1 MKGLRSIEDIFQKEH
16 IEFCSSVKST
26 LERLPERALF
36 VVDRNVFDCWSEL
49 REHIQGKKVYLLDAS
64 ESKKTLEET
73 ENLYEFLFRHQSVEP
88 LVAIGGGITGDLA
101 GYASATFKR
110 GIPLILI
117 PTTLLAMSDSTVG
130 GKCGVNFK
138 GVKNYIG
145 TFKKPDEIFIC
156 TEFLDSLSERH
167 LKSGMGEILK
177 YGLIGKEPILQLLEK
192 EDSLR
197 SLHGRTYVEMGL
209 KIKIEAV
216 SQDFY
221 DQGQRNVLNFGHN
234 IAHGLEAVY
243 PEIFTHGEAVALGL
257 LAELKLSEALLGL
270 GSNLRM
276 QTRSIMEKFG
286 MVTAVADLSV
296 DKLLDYIKKD
306 KKNDDNLRFTLL
318 REAGCPEI
326 KQSVTE
332 EWIRSAVLEIME

>member
-1 MKGLRSIEDIFQKEH
+1 M
-16 IEFCSSVKST
+16 
-26 LERLPERALF
+26 
-36 VVDRNVFDCWSEL
+36 FDSWSEL
-49 REHIQGKKVYLLDAS
+49 REYTKDKRVYLLDAS
-64 ESKKTLEET
+64 ESRKTLEEA
-73 ENLYEFLFRHQSVEP
+73 ERLYEFLFQYQTVEP

-110 GIPLILI
+110 GIPLILL
-117 PTTLLAMSDSTVG
+117 PTTLLAMCDSTVG
-130 GKCGVNFK
+130 GKCGVNYK

-156 TEFLDSLSERH
+156 TEFLTSLPVRH

-177 YGLIGKEPILQLLEK
+177 YGLIGKELILPLLEK
-192 EDSLR
+192 EVSLQNLPVR
-197 SLHGRTYVEMGL
+197 PYVEMGL
-209 KIKIEAV
+209 KIKIEVV
-216 SQDFY
+216 SRDFY
-221 DQGQRNVLNFGHN
+221 DRGQRNVLNFGHN

-243 PEIFTHGEAVALGL
+243 PKDLTHGEAVALGL
-257 LAELKLSEALLGL
+257 LAELKLSEELFGL
-270 GSNLRM
+270 RSDIRKKI
-276 QTRSIMEKFG
+276 RSIMERFG
-286 MVTAVADLSV
+286 MVTAVDDLPV
-296 DKLLDYIKKD
+296 EKLLDYIKKD